1 MLRTECAF
9 ADEGTEYLCFCSLT
23 SRSYPGDWRIRSRR
37 PRRELARWYLMH
49 RDGPIARTPM
59 IAVPGKLPGLLVLFM
74 LLLRVGFFSAT
85 ATAAPAMGANPSAKT
100 GQAPPPPGEFVR
112 QETCAT
118 CHAEGSQ
125 GFASHPHSKLA

>member
-49 RDGPIARTPM
+49 RDGPIARTP
-59 IAVPGKLPGLLVLFM
+59 ILAVPGKLPGLLVLFM
-74 LLLRVGFFSAT
+74 LWLGVGVFSAT
-85 ATAAPAMGANPSAKT
+85 ATAAPAKGANPSAKT
-100 GQAPPPPGEFVR
+100 GHAPPAPGDFVGH
-112 QETCAT
+112 ETYAI
-118 CHAEGSQ
+118 
-125 GFASHPHSKLA
+125 